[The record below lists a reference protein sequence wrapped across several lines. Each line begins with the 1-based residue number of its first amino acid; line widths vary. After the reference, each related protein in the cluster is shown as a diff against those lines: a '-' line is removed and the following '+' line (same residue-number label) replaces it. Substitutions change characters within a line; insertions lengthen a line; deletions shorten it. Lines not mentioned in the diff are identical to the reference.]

1 MQPRS
6 SVFRHRARLHEEAE
20 AGRAKGGVISEA
32 TEEENDELMRALL
45 GDVRSVRHKF
55 TAIGEEVR
63 RHNTLLDTLDAV
75 FGRTRA
81 RLGRTLR
88 QLDVAGVTSVT
99 HMWVLFVFVLVF
111 FLLVYAMLK
120 LH

>member
-1 MQPRS
+1 MQPQS

-20 AGRAKGGVISEA
+20 NSRANAGVISEA
-32 TEEENDELMRALL
+32 TEEENNEIMRALL

-55 TAIGEEVR
+55 TAMGEEVR
-63 RHNTLLDTLDAV
+63 RQNTLLESLDAV
-75 FGRTRA
+75 FARTRV

-99 HMWVLFVFVLVF
+99 HMWVLFVFVIVVF
-111 FLLVYAMLK
+111 MLIYFMLK
-120 LH
+120 FG